1 MENKLQRYNY
11 IMKRKIFLL
20 MLMLGMMVSTASCGT
35 MGYYRADGSVRQYAQ
50 DDVIYRNGRIT
61 YNGTRIVGDRG
72 CPMGIYW
79 ANAAITRWGMVVKVL
94 NKDGEVIK
102 TYDLRIPRQQVED
115 TFYVNGL
122 TGKPLEV
129 EVYIRG
135 RYATVTVRGGDESEH
150 YSLYRD

>member
-1 MENKLQRYNY
+1 
-11 IMKRKIFLL
+11 MKRKIFLL

-115 TFYVNGL
+115 TFYVTGL

-129 EVYIRG
+129 SVYIRG
-135 RYATVTVRGGDESEH
+135 RYATVTVYGGDAKEH
-150 YSLYRD
+150 YSLFRN